1 MKLEIVTPE
10 GKAFEG
16 EATSVSF
23 PGAEGG
29 FEVLNNHTALVS
41 VLKKGDL
48 VVRTGNQAQTLHIEG
63 GVAEVSGNK
72 VTVLAEKISSK

>member
-29 FEVLNNHTALVS
+29 FETLNGHAPLVA
-41 VLKKGDL
+41 VLKEGEL
-48 VVRTGNQAQTLHIEG
+48 VVRQGNQATKFQVKG
-63 GVAEVSGNK
+63 GVAEIANNEVS
-72 VTVLAEKISSK
+72 VLAEKISK